1 MLQVPYRTIDQPQL
15 NNMIRLE
22 QDLEMELLKVL
33 FNLCF
38 TRALHI
44 TIQYKVVAESEFHHS
59 INLISLATL
68 VDFASLFISQFN
80 FIKLLHLKCWR
91 KLHSSVQS
99 QHFSS
104 FFFNCNRNYSSQLI
118 HTSTN
123 PLRT

>member
-68 VDFASLFISQFN
+68 VVFVSLFISH
-80 FIKLLHLKCWR
+80 FIGKRLPMHLKCLR
-91 KLHSSVQS
+91 KLHSSVQP
-99 QHFSS
+99 QHFSFS
-104 FFFNCNRNYSSQLI
+104 FFLI
-118 HTSTN
+118 VTVIVRANLYTFR
-123 PLRT
+123 LIF